1 MTHPDLEQLK
11 GMLLRVAQKMVSKEG
26 EFYPFGV
33 SISTDGQFTSED
45 GYKGDEHPS
54 SATLNNEITQKF
66 RQLAASGQLRAAG
79 ICLIVDMSVIPP
91 GQTERTKAI
100 HLALEHQSGQ
110 SEYVFVPFKKGLF
123 GKVKYGEP
131 YPMELFPQF
140 FVHR

>member
-26 EFYPFGV
+26 AFYPFGV

-45 GYKGDEHPS
+45 GYRVNEHQSP
-54 SATLNNEITQKF
+54 ATLNNEITQKF

-100 HLALEHQSGQ
+100 YLALEHQSGQ
-110 SEYVFVPFKKGLF
+110 SEYVSVPFKKGLF

-140 FVHR
+140 FVHK